1 MTDNTSNPS
10 ESETSAPVEVTLES
24 PEATH
29 AAGERLG
36 RHATPGQVIAL
47 HGNLG
52 AGKTTL
58 TQGIAD
64 GLGIDDRVTSPTFT
78 LVNDYTA
85 GHRRLR
91 LVHID
96 TYRLGDASPIA
107 LREAG
112 TFGLEEI
119 LALAAEPAGKAL
131 GSVVVIEWAER
142 VSALLP
148 PDHLRVELAI
158 PAHAPDTRVLTLQ
171 AHGPQSAALLA
182 AWQADDD

>member
-1 MTDNTSNPS
+1 MSDSTSSSELSIGTPVVVALPS
-10 ESETSAPVEVTLES
+10 PAD
-24 PEATH
+24 TH

-47 HGNLG
+47 HGDLG

-58 TQGIAD
+58 TQGIAE

-78 LVNDYTA
+78 LVNDYAA
-85 GHRRLR
+85 GHRKLR

-96 TYRLGDASPIA
+96 TYRLGDTPYAA
-107 LREAG
+107 AREAS

-119 LALAAEPAGKAL
+119 LAVAAEPVGKAL

-142 VSALLP
+142 VRSMLP
-148 PDHLRVELAI
+148 PDHLHVELAT
-158 PAHAPDTRVLTLQ
+158 PPDAPDTRVLTLE
-171 AHGPQSAALLA
+171 AGGPQSAELLA
-182 AWQADDD
+182 AWQADAE